1 MGFGRGVV
9 EIGVS
14 VKMKVEFRAESL
26 LGGELDF
33 VT

>member
-1 MGFGRGVV
+1 MGVV
-9 EIGVS
+9 EIGVI
-14 VKMKVEFRAESL
+14 VNMKVEFGAESL